1 MDLNKLTIHEIR
13 DKLDRGEVTS
23 VAIVEDILTQLDK
36 TEGKLHAYLEIDRD
50 KLISEAKKK
59 DQLLEQGK
67 RSALLGIPITVKDN
81 ICIKGVAAGCASR
94 ILEGFISPY
103 QATVAQKLLDNGAIL
118 IPRANMDEFAMGSS
132 NENSY
137 YGPACNPWDPE
148 RVPGGSSGGSC
159 VAVAS
164 SETIAAIGSDTGG
177 SIRQP
182 AALCGVVGFKPTYG
196 RISRYGLIAFASSLD
211 QIGPI
216 TKDVTDN
223 AIMLRALSGYDCLDS
238 TSVNYPIIDYQ
249 KSLNKGIKGLKLGV
263 PKEYFIELINGME
276 MDLSVTRYQTFDQ
289 LYQYAYR
296 AASVVGLICIEIFG
310 YRNINA
316 KEYAKNLGIA
326 LQLTNIIRD
335 VKEDAQRGRIYLP
348 QEDLD
353 RFQYT
358 ESELLDGK
366 YVPSFIQLMEYQA
379 TRALYYYE
387 KATNLIP
394 PEDRTLLATAEI
406 MKNIYFHLL
415 GEIKLQG
422 YDVFRRRVS
431 SSKLTK
437 LFIAFRT
444 WFKIHLRRK

>member
-1 MDLNKLTIHEIR
+1 MAAIYELHKDIPPEVENKKISLHE
-13 DKLDRGEVTS
+13 
-23 VAIVEDILTQLDK
+23 
-36 TEGKLHAYLEIDRD
+36 AYLYCRNLT
-50 KLISEAKKK
+50 KKNAKNFY
-59 DQLLEQGK
+59 LAFLFLPWLK
-67 RSALLGIPITVKDN
+67 RSAIYAVYSFCRYADDLVDDPKYKEKSAMLQKWREDLEECYLGNVGNHP
-81 ICIKGVAAGCASR
+81 
-94 ILEGFISPY
+94 
-103 QATVAQKLLDNGAIL
+103 IL
-118 IPRANMDEFAMGSS
+118 IALHD
-132 NENSY
+132 
-137 YGPACNPWDPE
+137 
-148 RVPGGSSGGSC
+148 
-159 VAVAS
+159 
-164 SETIAAIGSDTGG
+164 
-177 SIRQP
+177 SINR
-182 AALCGVVGFKPTYG
+182 FK
-196 RISRYGLIAFASSLD
+196 I
-211 QIGPI
+211 
-216 TKDVTDN
+216 
-223 AIMLRALSGYDCLDS
+223 
-238 TSVNYPIIDYQ
+238 
-249 KSLNKGIKGLKLGV
+249 

-276 MDLSVTRYQTFDQ
+276 MDLSVTRYQTFDE

-335 VKEDAQRGRIYLP
+335 VKEDAERGRIYLP

-415 GEIKLQG
+415 EEIKLQG

-444 WFKIHLRRK
+444 WLKINLRRR